1 MIRCTKNKKLRKYK
15 LITIAMVLAC
25 MNANSYALADT
36 INVTNA
42 SELKAAINSATVV
55 DIVLSNDIDMSG
67 IRDLSIKSKDVNID
81 GNYHGIS
88 SSRNFA
94 LLLDTKTNLTI
105 KNVGQV
111 DKDYNIISSFN
122 NNYATTDS
130 WGGPI
135 TTQNYSGAVTHYDD
149 AKVVIEKSV
158 FSNNFAPT
166 DGGVIGLQTIDF
178 DIKDSVFINNSSA
191 QEGGAIWAEVNYG
204 NIENCYFKGNFVR
217 AKGSNTSIGGAITQ
231 YGYYANR
238 PTYIDNISG
247 TFIEN
252 YSYNFGGAITNRE
265 ANATAEINKI
275 AGDFQS
281 NYAIQTGGAILN
293 AAGTINSIDGT
304 FTNNYLLNTNTS
316 SSAVK
321 NSTLLLN
328 NSFGG
333 AIANTQTGGTEAK
346 KDGYIKSISGDF
358 IGNFINTKNGKAYGG
373 AIYNS
378 GIIDE
383 ISGTF
388 KDNYVFS
395 EGTDNN
401 LALGGAIYSTKDLT
415 ITSGKNGTLFSGN
428 YTLLNDGDRNYNAI
442 YIDSDTATLNL
453 KPKSGKIIQIDDY
466 IDGKAGYNVNIESEY
481 GGTLKLYNDIKNA
494 NITTKDV
501 DIDFADSKYHNY
513 EFLSLNSTDTN
524 YLIDFKLDNVQNNIQ
539 ADTITTNSS
548 SGIVTLSDIHFIAD
562 KIDGGDDYYN
572 GTYVK
577 QILFNNSG
585 GTLQLK
591 LGENL
596 QQDQHK
602 IISTAI
608 NDTINPITNAVDKYY
623 KNIYTGD
630 LVARV
635 ELDTT
640 NTLND
645 SIKLQI
651 RNLVWNSEVKK
662 EILGDTFAL
671 WLDLETNTDK
681 EFHIAENQQYKINE
695 TLNTTS
701 AGKLSVIGQS
711 NISSVL
717 DANNKAVFDLRKES
731 DLTLKNVQIV
741 SAKSDSGSVI
751 KAINQNSSITIDN
764 SSFVDN
770 IAAASG
776 GAII

>member
-122 NNYATTDS
+122 NNYATTGS

-333 AIANTQTGGTEAK
+333 AIANTQTGKMAITK
-346 KDGYIKSISGDF
+346 YHDMVSTSDKMKSIIEDDER
-358 IGNFINTKNGKAYGG
+358 IIINNAK
-373 AIYNS
+373 
-378 GIIDE
+378 
-383 ISGTF
+383 
-388 KDNYVFS
+388 
-395 EGTDNN
+395 
-401 LALGGAIYSTKDLT
+401 
-415 ITSGKNGTLFSGN
+415 ITSELITKFYADFNIWFTRKYAPLVGTGDCML
-428 YTLLNDGDRNYNAI
+428 DGDEFRKALQEWCNSQPPEKQKELELCNETI
-442 YIDSDTATLNL
+442 L
-453 KPKSGKIIQIDDY
+453 KIIE
-466 IDGKAGYNVNIESEY
+466 A
-481 GGTLKLYNDIKNA
+481 
-494 NITTKDV
+494 TK
-501 DIDFADSKYHNY
+501 K
-513 EFLSLNSTDTN
+513 
-524 YLIDFKLDNVQNNIQ
+524 
-539 ADTITTNSS
+539 
-548 SGIVTLSDIHFIAD
+548 GIAVR
-562 KIDGGDDYYN
+562 
-572 GTYVK
+572 K
-577 QILFNNSG
+577 Q
-585 GTLQLK
+585 
-591 LGENL
+591 
-596 QQDQHK
+596 
-602 IISTAI
+602 
-608 NDTINPITNAVDKYY
+608 
-623 KNIYTGD
+623 
-630 LVARV
+630 
-635 ELDTT
+635 
-640 NTLND
+640 
-645 SIKLQI
+645 
-651 RNLVWNSEVKK
+651 
-662 EILGDTFAL
+662 
-671 WLDLETNTDK
+671 
-681 EFHIAENQQYKINE
+681 
-695 TLNTTS
+695 
-701 AGKLSVIGQS
+701 
-711 NISSVL
+711 
-717 DANNKAVFDLRKES
+717 
-731 DLTLKNVQIV
+731 
-741 SAKSDSGSVI
+741 
-751 KAINQNSSITIDN
+751 
-764 SSFVDN
+764 
-770 IAAASG
+770 
-776 GAII
+776 

>member
-1 MIRCTKNKKLRKYK
+1 MMRCTKNKKLRKYK

-42 SELKAAINSATVV
+42 SELKAAINSATAANT
-55 DIVLSNDIDMSG
+55 IVLSNDIDMSG
-67 IRDLSIKSKDVNID
+67 IRDLSIKNKYVNID

-122 NNYATTDS
+122 NNYATSGS

-135 TTQNYSGAVTHYDD
+135 TTQSYPGAVTHYDD
-149 AKVVIEKSV
+149 AKVVIENSV

-178 DIKDSVFINNSSA
+178 NIKDSVFINNSSA
-191 QEGGAIWAEVNYG
+191 QEGGAIWAGVNYG

-217 AKGSNTSIGGAITQ
+217 AKGLNTSIGGAITQ

-247 TFIEN
+247 TFVEN

-265 ANATAEINKI
+265 ANSIAKINKI

-316 SSAVK
+316 SSAIN

-395 EGTDNN
+395 DGTDNN

-415 ITSGKNGTLFSGN
+415 VTSGKNGTLFSGN
-428 YTLLNDGDRNYNAI
+428 YTLLNNGNRNYNAI
-442 YIDSDTATLNL
+442 YIDSNTATLNL
-453 KPKSGKIIQIDDY
+453 KPKSGKTIQIDDY

-513 EFLSLNSTDTN
+513 EFLSLNSIQD
-524 YLIDFKLDNVQNNIQ
+524 LIPSLTKYCS
-539 ADTITTNSS
+539 AS
-548 SGIVTLSDIHFIAD
+548 
-562 KIDGGDDYYN
+562 
-572 GTYVK
+572 
-577 QILFNNSG
+577 
-585 GTLQLK
+585 
-591 LGENL
+591 LGN
-596 QQDQHK
+596 
-602 IISTAI
+602 
-608 NDTINPITNAVDKYY
+608 NPI
-623 KNIYTGD
+623 
-630 LVARV
+630 
-635 ELDTT
+635 
-640 NTLND
+640 
-645 SIKLQI
+645 LQ
-651 RNLVWNSEVKK
+651 RL
-662 EILGDTFAL
+662 
-671 WLDLETNTDK
+671 
-681 EFHIAENQQYKINE
+681 
-695 TLNTTS
+695 
-701 AGKLSVIGQS
+701 
-711 NISSVL
+711 
-717 DANNKAVFDLRKES
+717 
-731 DLTLKNVQIV
+731 
-741 SAKSDSGSVI
+741 
-751 KAINQNSSITIDN
+751 
-764 SSFVDN
+764 
-770 IAAASG
+770 
-776 GAII
+776 

>member
-1 MIRCTKNKKLRKYK
+1 MLRYSKSKKLRKYK

-25 MNANSYALADT
+25 MSANSSALADT

-42 SELKAAINSATVV
+42 SELKAAINSATAANT
-55 DIVLSNDIDMSG
+55 IVLSNNIDMSG
-67 IRDLSIKSKDVNID
+67 IMDLSIKSKNINID
-81 GNYHGIS
+81 GNLHGIS

-105 KNVGQV
+105 KNIGQV

-122 NNYATTDS
+122 NNYATTGS

-135 TTQNYSGAVTHYDD
+135 TTQNYGGAITHYDD
-149 AKVVIEKSV
+149 AKVVIGNSV

-166 DGGVIGLQTIDF
+166 DGGVIALQTIDF
-178 DIKDSVFINNSSA
+178 NIKDSVFINNSSA

-217 AKGSNTSIGGAITQ
+217 AKGANTSIGGAITQ

-247 TFIEN
+247 TFVEN

-265 ANATAEINKI
+265 ANSTAEINKI
-275 AGDFQS
+275 LGNFQS

-293 AAGTINSIDGT
+293 AAGTINSIDGI

-395 EGTDNN
+395 EGTNAN
-401 LALGGAIYSTKDLT
+401 LTLGGAIYSTKDLT

-428 YTLLNDGDRNYNAI
+428 YTLLNNGDRNYNAI
-442 YIDSDTATLNL
+442 YIDSSTATLNL
-453 KPKSGKIIQIDDY
+453 MPKSGKTIQIDDN

-501 DIDFADSKYHNY
+501 DIDFAD
-513 EFLSLNSTDTN
+513 
-524 YLIDFKLDNVQNNIQ
+524 
-539 ADTITTNSS
+539 
-548 SGIVTLSDIHFIAD
+548 
-562 KIDGGDDYYN
+562 
-572 GTYVK
+572 
-577 QILFNNSG
+577 
-585 GTLQLK
+585 
-591 LGENL
+591 
-596 QQDQHK
+596 
-602 IISTAI
+602 
-608 NDTINPITNAVDKYY
+608 
-623 KNIYTGD
+623 
-630 LVARV
+630 
-635 ELDTT
+635 
-640 NTLND
+640 
-645 SIKLQI
+645 
-651 RNLVWNSEVKK
+651 
-662 EILGDTFAL
+662 
-671 WLDLETNTDK
+671 
-681 EFHIAENQQYKINE
+681 
-695 TLNTTS
+695 
-701 AGKLSVIGQS
+701 
-711 NISSVL
+711 
-717 DANNKAVFDLRKES
+717 
-731 DLTLKNVQIV
+731 
-741 SAKSDSGSVI
+741 
-751 KAINQNSSITIDN
+751 
-764 SSFVDN
+764 
-770 IAAASG
+770 
-776 GAII
+776 